1 MADSNT
7 LVQSSS
13 DLEKTGL
20 DFYRGWID
28 RLRAFDP
35 EKSGFTLN
43 NNPAVEAGPNLPIN
57 EKISSTWDRIG
68 GLYRP
73 GDSIEM
79 AKEGLPPLLDE
90 YYDLL
95 KSKRQQLFEL
105 SGGKAVP
112 LPTLYQEFIRKTD
125 GVIPMNEITTEGFQ
139 GASHEISNHLWPWKL
154 QISPDITNFKYA
166 GQVQGNNPIGPLNE
180 VFAQAANELTDRGK
194 ISYSKMGPDFIGH
207 LERSGRRFADLSLK
221 NALGSLPPDLHES
234 VRAFHKGVYDPLL
247 PDTNSSLVG
256 FLNSEGVDE
265 LVREKFTDPLSQR
278 LQNLSRMQK
287 PPHELLINDWKPSIH
302 TWADLEN
309 YRQTLKSLK
318 PGYQNSTDRS
328 TSLWDYQITRPFL
341 MAADPLGAALKGAK
355 DLLTNKPGVVGHGA
369 LSGADS
375 EESRKA
381 ARTGDWGKVGT
392 NAATGVAKEVVIDA
406 AAQAAQQR
414 LAAVAQGPTR
424 IAAGKA
430 WLPVLSRAGQILGPA
445 AEALTPLAQGVA
457 RKVVPAVVPSLVG
470 YDLIRLGQ
478 PDSILTTGLD
488 QAGRVYDR
496 VVGGNPNWNAILPK
510 SNTGH
515 DDPTGRVASERDIG
529 KKAADAFVRG
539 YNRFDGMLGGI
550 LPGGA
555 DPRFNGFNASRDLT
569 PAQQVDYRRG
579 GGDAARRQDPGLTPQ
594 QIIER
599 GRQAIP
605 AARRQQN
612 QSTPPGTNPRR
623 TSSPSVQ
630 SSRPATRPAQ
640 PTRKSSNGLNLW
652 NEALHVA
659 DSFRRLK
666 FPYFGR

>member
-13 DLEKTGL
+13 DLEKAGI

-57 EKISSTWDRIG
+57 EKISSTWGKIG
-68 GLYRP
+68 DLYGP
-73 GDSIEM
+73 EDVIEM
-79 AKEGLPPLLDE
+79 AKPGLPPLLDE

-112 LPTLYQEFIRKTD
+112 LPALYQEFIRKTD
-125 GVIPMNEITTEGFQ
+125 GVIPMNELTTEGFQ
-139 GASHEISNHLWPWKL
+139 GASHDISNHLWPWKL

-221 NALGSLPPDLHES
+221 NALGSLPFDLHEP
-234 VRAFHKGVYDPLL
+234 VRAFHKSVYDPLL
-247 PDTNSSLVG
+247 PDTNSRLVD
-256 FLNSEGVDE
+256 FLKSEGVDE
-265 LVREKFTDPLSQR
+265 LVRKKFTDPLRTR
-278 LQNLSRMQK
+278 LENLSRMQK
-287 PPHELLINDWKPSIH
+287 PPHQLLIDDWKPSIH
-302 TWADLEN
+302 AWADLEN
-309 YRQTLKSLK
+309 YRQTLNSLK
-318 PGYQNSTDRS
+318 PGYQNSTNRS
-328 TSLWDYQITRPFL
+328 TSLWDFQTTRPFL
-341 MAADPLGAALKGAK
+341 MAADPVGAALEGAR
-355 DLLTNKPGVVGHGA
+355 DLLANKPGVVGHGV

-375 EESRKA
+375 EQSRDA

-392 NAATGVAKEVVIDA
+392 NAATGVAKEVAIDA

-414 LAAVAQGPTR
+414 LAAFIQGQTGNTATKAFGLPIISRASQFLGPVAQR
-424 IAAGKA
+424 
-430 WLPVLSRAGQILGPA
+430 LV
-445 AEALTPLAQGVA
+445 PLAQGAVS
-457 RKVVPAVVPSLVG
+457 KLVPGLVG
-470 YDLIRLGQ
+470 YDLIKLGQ
-478 PDSILTTGLD
+478 PDSILTTGLN
-488 QAGRVYDR
+488 QAGQAYDR
-496 VVGGNPNWNAILPK
+496 FVESNPNLRAVLPK
-510 SNTGH
+510 SNTGWN
-515 DDPTGRVASERDIG
+515 DPTGRVASERDIG

-599 GRQAIP
+599 GRQAIA